1 MLIKKMELNL
11 DFLQNQVT
19 FTPITPILT
28 KGRRFLQSLKEGDI
42 IYGARETVTVV
53 RGVAHPNRTRW
64 VCLIKRPDQKRPITL
79 RECFECESCIEI
91 KWSHNEGF
99 KCIDIDTL
107 RVVSVDNQV

>member
-1 MLIKKMELNL
+1 MELNL
-11 DFLQNQVT
+11 EFLQNQVT
-19 FTPITPILT
+19 FTPILT
-28 KGRRFLQSLKEGDI
+28 KGRKFLQSLKEGDI

-79 RECFECESCIEI
+79 RECFESESCIEI
-91 KWSHNEGF
+91 QWSFNEGF

-107 RVVSVDNQV
+107 RVVSVHTNDVSQTQ